1 MKKLLR
7 EPLLHFLLL
16 GAGLFVVHGWLA
28 ESGTYATDSI
38 VINRGQL
45 EHLAAGFA
53 RIHQRPPT
61 RYELDG
67 LINGTIR
74 EEIFYR
80 EALAQGLDRDDV
92 IVRRR
97 LMQKL
102 EFMVQDIDPVA
113 EPTEPQLR
121 EYLQRHPD
129 KFLIEPSYS
138 FRQVYL
144 NPQRHGDDLQAAAS
158 GLLAQLQ
165 RLDPDEASTRGDS
178 LLLEHRFDSIDAD
191 GVRGLFGPG
200 FATALETLPAGIWNG
215 PVASG
220 YGVHLVLLERRDAGR
235 QAPLREVS
243 EQVAREWKYEQ
254 QQAANA
260 RFYADLRRR
269 YDITIEGQ
277 ESTGPSQ
284 ALAAELRP

>member
-1 MKKLLR
+1 M
-7 EPLLHFLLL
+7 
-16 GAGLFVVHGWLA
+16 
-28 ESGTYATDSI
+28 
-38 VINRGQL
+38 
-45 EHLAAGFA
+45 
-53 RIHQRPPT
+53 
-61 RYELDG
+61 
-67 LINGTIR
+67 
-74 EEIFYR
+74 
-80 EALAQGLDRDDV
+80 
-92 IVRRR
+92 
-97 LMQKL
+97 
-102 EFMVQDIDPVA
+102 A
-113 EPTEPQLR
+113 EPTEAQLR
-121 EYLQRHPD
+121 EYLLRHSD
-129 KFLIEPSYS
+129 KFLIEPRYT

-158 GLLAQLQ
+158 ALLAQLQ

-191 GVRGLFGPG
+191 GVRRLFGPG
-200 FATALETLPAGIWNG
+200 FATALATLPAGTWTG

-220 YGVHLVLLERRDAGR
+220 YGAHLVLLERRDVGR

-269 YDITIEGQ
+269 YDITIEGR
-277 ESTGPSQ
+277 EPTGPSQ